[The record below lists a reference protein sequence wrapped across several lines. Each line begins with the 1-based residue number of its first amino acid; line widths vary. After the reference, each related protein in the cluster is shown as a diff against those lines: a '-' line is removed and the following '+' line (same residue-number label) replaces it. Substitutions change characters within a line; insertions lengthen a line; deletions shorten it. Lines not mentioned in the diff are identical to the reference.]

1 MSLTK
6 LMPGIKIVA
15 CHLELWHW
23 MQMWERLKKY
33 FNILGENVKGTL
45 RNGIE
50 SCTTV

>member
-23 MQMWERLKKY
+23 MQMWERLKKC
-33 FNILGENVKGTL
+33 FNILGENVKGAL
-45 RNGIE
+45 KNRIE